1 MCKDYIIL
9 NIFKKKKKY
18 PRMIKRKIDQ
28 CKTFFDPSNIFNFA
42 YPKTFLFLKSINQS
56 IKIEN
61 DTT

>member
-1 MCKDYIIL
+1 
-9 NIFKKKKKY
+9 
-18 PRMIKRKIDQ
+18 MIKRKIDQ
-28 CKTFFDPSNIFNFA
+28 RKTFFDPSNIFNFA